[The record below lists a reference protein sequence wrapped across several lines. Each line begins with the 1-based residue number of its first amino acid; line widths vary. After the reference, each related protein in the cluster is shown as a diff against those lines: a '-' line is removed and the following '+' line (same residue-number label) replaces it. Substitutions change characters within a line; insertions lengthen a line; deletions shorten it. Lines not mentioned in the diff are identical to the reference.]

1 MQLIHT
7 AKRALAPCTG
17 LVLGLSLIACSEV
30 ASSGTAAA
38 PTAAAASPTARATGN
53 GIHITA
59 VGTFSDQAEDANGQR
74 EDGCSLN
81 FIVDNR
87 SDQSFKSFS
96 GSFKV
101 FKVSSGASL
110 NKHFPLVLTQLAA
123 GSSQTSP
130 PDLIHGARCE
140 DMKVV
145 ISRSTCRQ
153 ETAVA
158 CPSLQ
163 YTAQGLAAVEV
174 TPR

>member
-1 MQLIHT
+1 MQLSHY
-7 AKRALAPCTG
+7 AQRALASCTG
-17 LVLGLSLIACSEV
+17 LALGLALIACSEP
-30 ASSGTAAA
+30 ANSGPATA
-38 PTAAAASPTARATGN
+38 PTTATSRPSVSPAGN
-53 GIHITA
+53 GIHVTA

-81 FIVDNR
+81 FIVENG
-87 SDQSFKSFS
+87 SDQSFKSFQS
-96 GSFKV
+96 SFKV
-101 FKVSSGASL
+101 FKASTGAPL
-110 NKHFPLVLTQLAA
+110 NKHFPLVLTNLAA

-140 DMKVV
+140 DLKVV

-153 ETAVA
+153 EAAVA
-158 CPSLQ
+158 CPSPQ